1 MHVGKVE
8 VTVQEIVLKSGWDT
22 FLIAAPFIGL
32 LLATVFRLDEVF
44 ASNKREVRRRSA
56 LCGTDENGE
65 PLFSDPDGR
74 LWRSPRAGSGS

>member
-1 MHVGKVE
+1 MHVGKAE

-22 FLIAAPFIGL
+22 FLIAAPFVGL

-44 ASNKREVRRRSA
+44 ASSKRQTRRRSA

-65 PLFSDPDGR
+65 PLLTDPDGR
-74 LWRSPRAGSGS
+74 LWHGRHGGD